1 MFCDRLQSSSAPAIL
16 AALHAA
22 GEYVARG
29 GRGVISDLLS
39 QSLDQAELP
48 SLNGRL
54 EHLAERLEASPK
66 ERTLSTEAAL
76 ISKQL
81 VGIASKNST
90 GAELVKAIVSVSA
103 LERLSG
109 LLVHRPTERESMEEA
124 IQVGDQP
131 VARDCRRLFA
141 PKKEAMDLSF
151 LYMYIFN
158 FPARPPLLLCI
169 SAACCRL

>member
-1 MFCDRLQSSSAPAIL
+1 M
-16 AALHAA
+16 
-22 GEYVARG
+22 
-29 GRGVISDLLS
+29 ISDLLS
-39 QSLDQAELP
+39 QSPEQAELP

-54 EHLAERLEASPK
+54 EHLAERLEVSPK

-103 LERLSG
+103 LEKLSS

-124 IQVGDQP
+124 IQVGGGFIVHDCGQP
-131 VARDCRRLFA
+131 FA
-141 PKKEAMDLSF
+141 PRKEA
-151 LYMYIFN
+151 
-158 FPARPPLLLCI
+158 
-169 SAACCRL
+169 